1 MVLMDTVKS
10 TAGEY
15 RENTG
20 RAVQTPV
27 QRERGGVERERER
40 EREREGGR
48 EGGGERGR
56 ERGGRDRDGGGG
68 GDGRTNRKIQKG
80 TAPFFFFN
88 SQLGTFWKEREW
100 EGGGGREGRCVYKVE
115 ESVTIAVCFANF
127 KAFLPPKN

>member
-27 QRERGGVERERER
+27 QGERGGVERERER
-40 EREREGGR
+40 EGEGGR
-48 EGGGERGR
+48 EGGRRGR
-56 ERGGRDRDGGGG
+56 EGGRGEGETEMGGGG